1 MLKFISKA
9 MPSSNAIVSI
19 APVEDGKSTD
29 FNHLVTP
36 LLQPCV
42 PSTSPP
48 FVGLD
53 RNVSREE
60 PRNPTIQLDQVPTA
74 YQSSPLPFACNA
86 SVMSYV
92 FSNDG
97 ASSRKEIED
106 LREVCFDLWPEE
118 METSNDFEEAEWS
131 DGVEPMDVDEEE
143 KKIKAVRWDDELVVS
158 QEFELTSEE
167 RDGKSRRIHEIHG
180 KIDEIR
186 FYSTPLTSFT
196 PSLPPSLGS
205 SKKIGREIED
215 LQEICFDLW
224 PEEMETSS
232 EDFEEAESSDLVE
245 PMEIEMEKVKKPKLR
260 RSKRIAALKKKS
272 QPLRC
277 SARIAALRKKGN
289 M

>member
-97 ASSRKEIED
+97 ASREEIED

-118 METSNDFEEAEWS
+118 MDTSAFC
-131 DGVEPMDVDEEE
+131 
-143 KKIKAVRWDDELVVS
+143 LY
-158 QEFELTSEE
+158 
-167 RDGKSRRIHEIHG
+167 RI
-180 KIDEIR
+180 
-186 FYSTPLTSFT
+186 
-196 PSLPPSLGS
+196 
-205 SKKIGREIED
+205 
-215 LQEICFDLW
+215 
-224 PEEMETSS
+224 
-232 EDFEEAESSDLVE
+232 
-245 PMEIEMEKVKKPKLR
+245 
-260 RSKRIAALKKKS
+260 
-272 QPLRC
+272 
-277 SARIAALRKKGN
+277 N
-289 M
+289 